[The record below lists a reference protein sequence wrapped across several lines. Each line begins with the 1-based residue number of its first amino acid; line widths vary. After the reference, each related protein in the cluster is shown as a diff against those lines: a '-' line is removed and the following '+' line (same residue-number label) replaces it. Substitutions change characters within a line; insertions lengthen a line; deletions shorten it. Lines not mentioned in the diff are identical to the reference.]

1 MPSINQSSITQSLI
15 AKTLLV
21 LSVTCLTLGVSAQDA
36 TSPAK
41 SSEEKSPQAKMTIP
55 AGAQILVALKS
66 AISTKSAKIG
76 DPVYA
81 STSFPYVQNEKV
93 LIPAGTYVQGRITRI
108 TRPGRV
114 KGRAELLIHFTT
126 LIYPSGYTVL
136 LPGGVENLPG
146 AEHSRVKGDE
156 GTIQQN
162 GEKGHDVGTVAG
174 TAATGTII
182 GAAAGGLKGAG
193 VGAATGGALGLAIAL
208 LSRGNDV
215 RLDAGTTL
223 QMVIQ
228 RAVDVDADRVEK
240 SEMNHRIVRVEQ

>member
-1 MPSINQSSITQSLI
+1 MQSITRTFL
-15 AKTLLV
+15 TLA
-21 LSVTCLTLGVSAQDA
+21 VTCSTIGLAAQDSSA
-36 TSPAK
+36 SSPTNA
-41 SSEEKSPQAKMTIP
+41 SEERSARAKMTIP
-55 AGAQILVALKS
+55 AGAEILVALKS

-126 LIYPSGYTVL
+126 LIYPSGYTLL
-136 LPGGVENLPG
+136 LPGGIENIPG
-146 AEHSRVKGDE
+146 AEHSTVKGDE

-162 GEKGHDVGTVAG
+162 GEKGHDVATVAG
-174 TAATGTII
+174 TAATGTVI

-193 VGAATGGALGLAIAL
+193 LGAASGGALGLAIAL

-228 RAVDVDADRVEK
+228 RAVAVDADRVEK
-240 SEMNHRIVRVEQ
+240 SEMQNRIVRVEQ

>member
-1 MPSINQSSITQSLI
+1 MQSVS
-15 AKTLLV
+15 KTLLALAV
-21 LSVTCLTLGVSAQDA
+21 ACSAASGLAQD
-36 TSPAK
+36 TSTPLSQRQKAPESK
-41 SSEEKSPQAKMTIP
+41 LTIP

-66 AISTKSAKIG
+66 AISTKSAKVG

-81 STSFPYVQNEKV
+81 STSFPSVQNEKV
-93 LIPAGTYVQGRITRI
+93 LVPAGTYVQGRISSI

-136 LPGGVENLPG
+136 LPGAVDNVPG
-146 AEHSRVKGDE
+146 AEHSTVKGEE

-162 GEKGHDVGTVAG
+162 GEKGKDAATVAG
-174 TAATGTII
+174 TAATGTLI
-182 GAAAGGLKGAG
+182 GAGAGGLKGAG
-193 VGAATGGALGLAIAL
+193 IGAATGGALGLAIAM

-215 RLDAGTTL
+215 RLDAGTSI

-228 RAVDVDADRVEK
+228 REVNVDADRVEK
-240 SEMNHRIVRVEQ
+240 SAMRGEYVRVEQ

>member
-1 MPSINQSSITQSLI
+1 MQSITR
-15 AKTLLV
+15 TLLA
-21 LSVTCLTLGVSAQDA
+21 LAVTCSTIGLAAQDSSA
-36 TSPAK
+36 GSPTKA
-41 SSEEKSPQAKMTIP
+41 SEERSARAKMTIP
-55 AGAQILVALKS
+55 AGAEILVALKS

-126 LIYPSGYTVL
+126 LIYPSGYTLL
-136 LPGGVENLPG
+136 LPGGIENIPG
-146 AEHSRVKGDE
+146 AEHSTVKGDE

-162 GEKGHDVGTVAG
+162 GEKGHDVATVAG
-174 TAATGTII
+174 TAATGTVI

-193 VGAATGGALGLAIAL
+193 LGAATGGALGLAIAL

-228 RAVDVDADRVEK
+228 RAVAVDADRVEK
-240 SEMNHRIVRVEQ
+240 SEMQNRIVRVEQ

>member
-1 MPSINQSSITQSLI
+1 MQLI
-15 AKTLLV
+15 SRTLLV
-21 LSVTCLTLGVSAQDA
+21 LAVICVTVGVSAQD
-36 TSPAK
+36 SPATLTAR
-41 SSEEKSPQAKMTIP
+41 SSEEKSSQQQKMTIP

-66 AISTKSAKIG
+66 PISTKSAKIG
-76 DPVYA
+76 DAVYA

-93 LIPAGTYVQGRITRI
+93 LIPAGTYVQGRISNI

-136 LPGGVENLPG
+136 LPGGVENVPG
-146 AEHSRVKGDE
+146 AEHATVKGDE

-162 GEKGHDVGTVAG
+162 GEKGHDIGTVAG
-174 TAATGTII
+174 TAATGTLI

-193 VGAATGGALGLAIAL
+193 VGAASGGALGLAIAL
-208 LSRGNDV
+208 LSRGSDV
-215 RLDAGTTL
+215 RLETGTAL

-228 RAVDVDADRVEK
+228 RPIDVDADRVEK
-240 SEMNHRIVRVEQ
+240 SAMRGELVRIQQ

>member
-1 MPSINQSSITQSLI
+1 MHTIV
-15 AKTLLV
+15 KTLLGAAIGC
-21 LSVTCLTLGVSAQDA
+21 SAIASPAQDA
-36 TSPAK
+36 ATPLSTR
-41 SSEEKSPQAKMTIP
+41 EKSTEAKTHEAKMTIP

-81 STSFPYVQNEKV
+81 STSFPYVLNEKV
-93 LIPAGTYVQGRITRI
+93 LIPAGTYVQGRISSI

-136 LPGGVENLPG
+136 LPGAVDNLPG
-146 AEHSRVKGDE
+146 AEHSTVKGEE

-162 GEKGHDVGTVAG
+162 GEKGKDIGTIAG
-174 TAATGTII
+174 TAATGTLI
-182 GAAAGGLKGAG
+182 GASAAGLRGAG
-193 VGAATGGALGLAIAL
+193 LGAATGGAVGLAIAML
-208 LSRGNDV
+208 TRGNDV
-215 RLDAGTTL
+215 RLEAGTTV

-228 RAVDVDADRVEK
+228 REISVEANRVDSGEFRGTFRRVE
-240 SEMNHRIVRVEQ
+240 R

>member
-1 MPSINQSSITQSLI
+1 MQSITRTFL
-15 AKTLLV
+15 AFA
-21 LSVTCLTLGVSAQDA
+21 VTCSTIGLAAQDSSA
-36 TSPAK
+36 SSPTKA
-41 SSEEKSPQAKMTIP
+41 SEERSARAKMTIP
-55 AGAQILVALKS
+55 AGAEILVALKS

-126 LIYPSGYTVL
+126 LIYPSGYTLL
-136 LPGGVENLPG
+136 LPGGIENIPG
-146 AEHSRVKGDE
+146 AEHSTVKGDE

-162 GEKGHDVGTVAG
+162 GEKGHDVATVAG
-174 TAATGTII
+174 TAATGTVI

-193 VGAATGGALGLAIAL
+193 LGAASGGALGLAIAL

-228 RAVDVDADRVEK
+228 RAVAVDADRVEK
-240 SEMNHRIVRVEQ
+240 SEMQNRLVRVEQ

>member
-1 MPSINQSSITQSLI
+1 MPSITR
-15 AKTLLV
+15 ALLALAV
-21 LSVTCLTLGVSAQDA
+21 ICSTIGLAAQDTSA
-36 TSPAK
+36 PSPAK
-41 SSEEKSPQAKMTIP
+41 VSEENSSRAKLTIP

-81 STSFPYVQNEKV
+81 STSFPYVLNEKV
-93 LIPAGTYVQGRITRI
+93 LIPSGTYVQGRISSI

-136 LPGGVENLPG
+136 LPGGVENVPG
-146 AEHSRVKGDE
+146 AEHATVKGDE

-162 GEKGHDVGTVAG
+162 GEKGHDLGTVAG

-193 VGAATGGALGLAIAL
+193 LGAATGGALGLAIAL

-228 RAVDVDADRVEK
+228 RAVDVDAYRVEK
-240 SEMNHRIVRVEQ
+240 SEMQNRLVRVEQ

>member
-1 MPSINQSSITQSLI
+1 MQSIPR
-15 AKTLLV
+15 TLLALAV
-21 LSVTCLTLGVSAQDA
+21 ICSTMGLAAQD
-36 TSPAK
+36 TSASLPAK
-41 SSEEKSPQAKMTIP
+41 ASEEKLPRAKTTIP
-55 AGAQILVALKS
+55 AGAEILVALKS

-126 LIYPSGYTVL
+126 LIYPSGYTLL
-136 LPGGVENLPG
+136 LPGGIENIPG
-146 AEHSRVKGDE
+146 AEHATVKGEE

-162 GEKGHDVGTVAG
+162 GEKGHDMGTVAG
-174 TAATGTII
+174 TAATGTVI

-215 RLDAGTTL
+215 RLESGTTL

-240 SEMNHRIVRVEQ
+240 SEMNNRLVRVEQ

>member
-1 MPSINQSSITQSLI
+1 MPSIFR
-15 AKTLLV
+15 TLVV
-21 LSVTCLTLGVSAQDA
+21 LAVTCVTVGLSAQDTPVA
-36 TSPAK
+36 PTAR
-41 SSEEKSPQAKMTIP
+41 SSEEKSAQQKMTVP
-55 AGAQILVALKS
+55 AGAQVLVALKS
-66 AISTKSAKIG
+66 PISTKSAKVG
-76 DPVYA
+76 DAVYA

-93 LIPAGTYVQGRITRI
+93 LIPAGTYVQGRITKI

-146 AEHSRVKGDE
+146 AEHASVKGDE

-174 TAATGTII
+174 TAATGTLI

-193 VGAATGGALGLAIAL
+193 IGAASGSALGLAIAL
-208 LSRGNDV
+208 LSRGSDV
-215 RLDAGTTL
+215 RLETGTSL
-223 QMVIQ
+223 EMVIQ
-228 RAVDVDADRVEK
+228 RPIDVDADRVEK
-240 SEMNHRIVRVEQ
+240 SAMRGELVRIQQ

>member
-1 MPSINQSSITQSLI
+1 MQSITM
-15 AKTLLV
+15 KTITRTFLALAVSGVTVGLV
-21 LSVTCLTLGVSAQDA
+21 AQDNSA
-36 TSPAK
+36 TSTR
-41 SSEEKSPQAKMTIP
+41 SSEEKISQAKMTIP
-55 AGAQILVALKS
+55 AGAQILVALRS

-76 DPVYA
+76 DAVYA

-93 LIPAGTYVQGRITRI
+93 LIPAGTYVQGRITSI

-114 KGRAELLIHFTT
+114 KGRAELLLHFTT

-136 LPGGVENLPG
+136 LPGGVENIPG
-146 AEHSRVKGDE
+146 TEHATVKGDE

-174 TAATGTII
+174 TAATGTLI

-193 VGAATGGALGLAIAL
+193 IGAATGGALGLAIAM

-215 RLDAGTTL
+215 RLESGTTL

-228 RAVDVDADRVEK
+228 RPVDVDADRVEK
-240 SEMNHRIVRVEQ
+240 SAMHGFVRIEQ